1 MQAGWRE
8 ELVFPRGSS
17 QQEQRTREPGWLPLR
32 PALPFLRPRSLAEAA
47 ERSVRQTLAPQK
59 PAQAMGALPGTL
71 ALAELPA
78 KRMELPAKQEQGF
91 PLQFLT
97 GREKLRQSLWSS
109 LAFRSS

>member
-8 ELVFPRGSS
+8 EPAFPRGSL
-17 QQEQRTREPGWLPLR
+17 QQEHRSRVPGWSPLRLALPL
-32 PALPFLRPRSLAEAA
+32 LRPRSLVEAA
-47 ERSVRQTLAPQK
+47 ERSARQTLVPQK
-59 PAQAMGALPGTL
+59 PAQA

-78 KRMELPAKQEQGF
+78 ELMEFPAKPEPGF
-91 PLQFLT
+91 PLRVLS